1 MTVKR
6 SPFKVG
12 QKLTVA
18 EISSQ
23 AGRTTIPSKTG
34 GFVITAVQKHNNAS
48 GAYQYIA
55 KSIRKVE
62 GTTVE
67 CCWFV
72 TFPALKGRKTRK
84 AYASA
89 FRLLVATPEPKPYIP
104 RSERVVVNQSDLSK
118 TVPAGDIRNKRI
130 VLADFL
136 EE

>member
-1 MTVKR
+1 MSVKR

-34 GFVITAVQKHNNAS
+34 GFVITEVQKHNNAS

-55 KSIRKVE
+55 QSVRRVE
-62 GTTVE
+62 GNKVE

-84 AYASA
+84 AYPSA
-89 FRLLVATPEPKPYIP
+89 FRLLVATPQPKPYMP
-104 RSERVVVNQSDLSK
+104 RSEREVVDQSELSK
-118 TVPAGDIRNKRI
+118 TVTAGDKRNKRI